1 MCIFI
6 FIFGVLFFSFAI
18 GSLTSVLASMDTSQY
33 ILGEKIKLIDNLK
46 KQYDIPFSLYNKL
59 YQAIKYDFNK

>member
-46 KQYDIPFSLYNKL
+46 K
-59 YQAIKYDFNK
+59 